1 MGANRSLIG
10 LKSAVAS
17 ETRALG
23 GANGL
28 LPGAAGTLGPQQLRP
43 SHPEF
48 FQPQENLARPDPRPV
63 LSLTGIAHSLF
74 ILVRFVESWSFAP
87 NSGK

>member
-1 MGANRSLIG
+1 VGVNGSLIG
-10 LKSAVAS
+10 LKSAFAG
-17 ETRALG
+17 EIRALG
-23 GANGL
+23 GPNGL
-28 LPGAAGTLGPQQLRP
+28 FPGAAGALGPQQLRS

-63 LSLTGIAHSLF
+63 LSLTGIAHSPF
-74 ILVRFVESWSFAP
+74 ILVRFVEPWSFTP